1 MMKKFGKGL
10 MLLALA
16 ASMVFGFVACG
27 GDDDEKED
35 KPTLTTFTQEGGTG
49 TLKVYDLEKG
59 KGDFEMTV
67 DSTTSKGT
75 WERGE
80 GTAIKCTTSDGEE
93 ITGSITIGQDGTVTS
108 VIVTISATVSYKFV
122 RNAESEEEE
131 EEEEEEESN
140 VIAYWKLYDETK
152 KSDEASKMTFG
163 GLEFDTQGDSDGVK
177 LTSGEINANKGS
189 LKIVIGSTGKGTSN
203 KTIGD
208 GKGAS
213 SSNTYARYKSTNIQ
227 NGLVFRYDAIT
238 IPGVTG
244 KVKLTIECYHGKSA
258 EQQIDV
264 MAGDGTPTSKTF
276 EKGDK
281 NNVKKLEYDYN
292 FTEATPI
299 YISTSEEFFI
309 RTVTIES
316 VE

>member
-93 ITGSITIGQDGTVTS
+93 ITGSITVGQDGTVTS
-108 VIVTISATVSYKFV
+108 VTVTISATVSYKFV
-122 RNAESEEEE
+122 RNAEEEEE
-131 EEEEEEESN
+131 EEEEDKN
-140 VIAYWKLYDETK
+140 NTVLINYP
-152 KSDEASKMTFG
+152 
-163 GLEFDTQGDSDGVK
+163 
-177 LTSGEINANKGS
+177 TSQSG
-189 LKIVIGSTGKGTSN
+189 
-203 KTIGD
+203 
-208 GKGAS
+208 
-213 SSNTYARYKSTNIQ
+213 
-227 NGLVFRYDAIT
+227 IT
-238 IPGVTG
+238 IPENSTA
-244 KVKLTIECYHGKSA
+244 KFDTVKINSNKNEVA
-258 EQQIDV
+258 AIV
-264 MAGDGTPTSKTF
+264 FANSKTDKGVVLTVEDGF
-276 EKGDK
+276 KTGDEIKIAVAYNNKEEKTTAVAIYSDSEGK
-281 NNVKKLEYDYN
+281 
-292 FTEATPI
+292 TELYKTKQLVNGQTSADSPKEETYTLTANATSLYVARDGATTT
-299 YISTSEEFFI
+299 YITLLKVI
-309 RTVTIES
+309 RPS
-316 VE
+316 NDN